1 MTIVCFYRDESHF
14 VEIPDRSLKDYLG
27 YISTWSGFRTYSKT
41 NDGEKLLQD
50 FARRYALIVLLTVI
64 LTQKAQFFTLNPRLT

>member
-1 MTIVCFYRDESHF
+1 MTIVSFYRDESHF
-14 VEIPDRSLKDYLG
+14 VEIPDRSLNDYLG

-50 FARRYALIVLLTVI
+50 FARGNFIVLLTNI
-64 LTQKAQFFTLNPRLT
+64 RANFCT